1 MLSKANGRVGRQ
13 EPQLRIE
20 PLKCAYTDGPDAAL
34 LIKEYGFELDP
45 WQELVLNAWAARD
58 EQDAPLY
65 LTCGLS
71 CPRQNGKNG
80 ILEAY
85 EFYKMIA
92 CGEKILHTAHLV
104 GTAKKSFER
113 LSALF
118 ENPENTE
125 IQELVRNIRRTNGEQ
140 GIYLNNGA
148 YIEYASRSRGG
159 GRGSTYSIVVF
170 DEAQELT
177 DDQVEALMP
186 TLAASPTGYRQLIYT
201 GTPPGP
207 NCPGTVF
214 AQVRSSS
221 INNKSKT
228 MCWHEWGIDRLP
240 EPGSTF
246 VDVLDF
252 IYETNPAM
260 GLRLDEEFTEN
271 EFNTMTLEGFA
282 RERLGF
288 WAATLSASFV
298 ISKEL
303 WEEAKIE
310 SIGNKYRTKTGFAV
324 KFSADGSHYALAGVK
339 TNARGESAVEL
350 IELKSTIVG
359 TRDLARALYD
369 RRNKACCVVVDGLS
383 VSDALLKN
391 LEDLKAPKGYVIRP
405 STADVISAAS
415 GFVDELKNKKV
426 KHTDQPQL
434 NDSATGSIKRT
445 IGSRGGW
452 SFGDYQNH
460 SSTAIEAVALALW
473 GIRNTRR
480 NPKRK
485 QRLL

>member
-1 MLSKANGRVGRQ
+1 MLSKESGRVGRQ
-13 EPQLRIE
+13 EPQIRIE
-20 PLKCAYTDGPDAAL
+20 PRKCAYTDGEDAAL

-58 EQDAPLY
+58 ENDVPLY
-65 LTCGLS
+65 LTSGLS

-104 GTAKKSFER
+104 STAKKSFER
-113 LSALF
+113 LARLF
-118 ENPENTE
+118 TNPENTE
-125 IQELVRNIRRTNGEQ
+125 IQELVQNIRRTNGEQ
-140 GIYLNNGA
+140 GIYLTNGA

-201 GTPPGP
+201 GTPPSP
-207 NCPGTVF
+207 SCPGTIF
-214 AQVRSSS
+214 GQVRNSAL
-221 INNKSKT
+221 NNKSKT
-228 MCWHEWGIDRLP
+228 MCWHEWSIEKLP

-246 VDVLDF
+246 QDLLDSV
-252 IYETNPAM
+252 YDTNPAM
-260 GLRLDEEFTEN
+260 GLRLDEDFTEN
-271 EFNTMTLEGFA
+271 EFNTMSLEGFA

-288 WAATLSASFV
+288 WAAITTANFA
-298 ISKEL
+298 ISKKI
-303 WEEAKIE
+303 WAEAQID
-310 SIGNKYRTKTGFAV
+310 SIGNKYRTKTGFGI
-324 KFSADGSHYALAGVK
+324 KFAPDGSHYALAGVK
-339 TNARGESAVEL
+339 TNAAGESAVEL
-350 IELKSTIVG
+350 IEVKSTVSG
-359 TRDLARALYD
+359 TRDLANALYD
-369 RRNKACCVVVDGLS
+369 RRNKACCVVIDGLS
-383 VSDALLKN
+383 TSDALVKN
-391 LEDLKAPKGYVIRP
+391 LKDLKAPKGYVIVPR
-405 STADVISAAS
+405 TADVISAAS
-415 GFVDELKNKKV
+415 SFVDELKNNKV
-426 KHTDQPQL
+426 KHTDQSQL
-434 NDSATGSIKRT
+434 TDSATGSIKRT

-452 SFGDYQNH
+452 SFGDYQGH
-460 SSTAIEAVALALW
+460 SSTAIDAAALALW
-473 GIRNTRR
+473 GIRNTKR